1 LEQWWNR
8 YQGDVVGGITV
19 AIVALPLA
27 LAFGIASGAGAAAG
41 LYAAIFAGF
50 VTSLFGGSEVQVSGP
65 TGAMTV
71 VLVSL
76 IRDYGIQGMCLAGAM
91 AGLMQLALGAVGL
104 GRLVKYLPQPVISGF
119 TNGIAI
125 IIFAS
130 QLDSAFGSPVTAVVT
145 IVAIVL
151 ASLFAKRIPSS
162 LLGLAAGI
170 LVNELFVHTT
180 HVVGPIPTTLPRPS
194 LALLPLANMANLLMP
209 AFTICLLGSIEALL
223 SAEVGDAMTGQ
234 QHDSNRELIGQ
245 GLGNLVSALVGGV
258 PVTGAIARTAV
269 NAKSGGRTRLSGMIH
284 AVILLL
290 TMLLF
295 GQWAQEIPLGALS
308 AILMV
313 TAVDM
318 VDWRSFS
325 HIPRTRWSY
334 TATLLITMLL
344 TVVQDLT
351 VGVAVGVAVAVLF
364 VIVELTKLPMIVPP
378 ESHHVQALPSVPPR
392 VNVTSLTGPLL
403 FLTVRGLT
411 DELDELPKDH
421 VQVVDFSQVSTID
434 ESAALALRDQL
445 EKLQERDVRIYLG
458 GLQRAPLRALIRLGL
473 LETLE
478 RRRVCKSLSVALA
491 RASEEAAQMREAA

>member
-1 LEQWWNR
+1 LKQWWNR

-130 QLDSAFGSPVTAVVT
+130 QLDSAFGSPVIAVVT

-180 HVVGPIPTTLPRPS
+180 QRSQRVPLQQPLQ
-194 LALLPLANMANLLMP
+194 LPLRLD
-209 AFTICLLGSIEALL
+209 LG
-223 SAEVGDAMTGQ
+223 
-234 QHDSNRELIGQ
+234 
-245 GLGNLVSALVGGV
+245 
-258 PVTGAIARTAV
+258 
-269 NAKSGGRTRLSGMIH
+269 
-284 AVILLL
+284 
-290 TMLLF
+290 
-295 GQWAQEIPLGALS
+295 
-308 AILMV
+308 
-313 TAVDM
+313 
-318 VDWRSFS
+318 
-325 HIPRTRWSY
+325 
-334 TATLLITMLL
+334 
-344 TVVQDLT
+344 
-351 VGVAVGVAVAVLF
+351 
-364 VIVELTKLPMIVPP
+364 
-378 ESHHVQALPSVPPR
+378 
-392 VNVTSLTGPLL
+392 
-403 FLTVRGLT
+403 
-411 DELDELPKDH
+411 
-421 VQVVDFSQVSTID
+421 
-434 ESAALALRDQL
+434 QL
-445 EKLQERDVRIYLG
+445 
-458 GLQRAPLRALIRLGL
+458 
-473 LETLE
+473 
-478 RRRVCKSLSVALA
+478 
-491 RASEEAAQMREAA
+491 